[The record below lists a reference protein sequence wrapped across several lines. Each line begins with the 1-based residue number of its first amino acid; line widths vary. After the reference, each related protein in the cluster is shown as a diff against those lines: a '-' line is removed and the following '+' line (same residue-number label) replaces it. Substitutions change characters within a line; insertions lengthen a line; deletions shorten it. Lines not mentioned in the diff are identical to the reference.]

1 MTRGR
6 GQEIET
12 WTPKLVGER
21 MTAALRW
28 ATYSGGKVGPA
39 GLRGSMPSFI
49 ASLDDHL
56 DEGWGLPEVAGD
68 EEPGDGKRLIVQA
81 TAAQITAHEA
91 ALSWP
96 AVYLHPGHVG
106 SARMLGLWL
115 RCKVYRRP
123 FDEAVKRRGTI
134 SRATAFRLRDRGLSL
149 ISIGLEKDGVKL

>member
-1 MTRGR
+1 MIRGR
-6 GQEIET
+6 EQIET
-12 WTPKLVGER
+12 WTPKRVGEA

-68 EEPGDGKRLIVQA
+68 EEPGDGKRLVVQA
-81 TAAQITAHEA
+81 TAAQITQHEA
-91 ALSWP
+91 ALLWS
-96 AVYLHPGHVG
+96 ARYLCPDYEG

-123 FDEAVKRRGTI
+123 FDDAVKRRGTI
-134 SRATAFRLRDRGLSL
+134 SRATAFRLRDRGLSI
-149 ISIGLEKDGVKL
+149 ISTGLDRDGVAL